1 MILLLD
7 TVRSTWIEPR
17 VLILPRKHTDA
28 EEVTRVRN
36 SFK

>member
-1 MILLLD
+1 MILLD

-17 VLILPRKHTDA
+17 VLILPRKHADA
-28 EEVTRVRN
+28 EEVTRVQN